1 MRIAPKVEFA
11 LSTVRWALGTVL
23 IASLAACG
31 GDSGNSGSSNY
42 TAPAGAPTAAG
53 LTTGGVGAA
62 SVPAASSAPASAAPI
77 SAPGAPPPPSMPVPG
92 VATPPALREQIAAL
106 ERSGAYPA
114 LDRSSDVAGPDAN
127 RNGVRDDIEA
137 WINAQPI
144 TDLQRKALMQSA
156 RALQRTL
163 ILDVKDK
170 TALQKSGEE
179 ILASTNCGDSVF
191 SPYAIFSHLLGKIE
205 AMTANTR
212 ERAVRYMQYNAA
224 SSGSSTTLPNG
235 NTCEP

>member
-1 MRIAPKVEFA
+1 MRIAANVEFA
-11 LSTVRWALGTVL
+11 LSAVWWALCTVL
-23 IASLAACG
+23 IAMLAACG
-31 GDSGNSGSSNY
+31 GDSGNSNY

-62 SVPAASSAPASAAPI
+62 SVPAPGSAPASAAPS
-77 SAPGAPPPPSMPVPG
+77 SAPGASTPPFMPVPS
-92 VATPPALREQIAAL
+92 VPTPPALKEQIAAL

-137 WINAQPI
+137 WINVQPI

-163 ILDVKDK
+163 ILDIKDK
-170 TALQKSGEE
+170 AALQKNGEE
-179 ILASTNCGDSVF
+179 MMAATNCGGDVF
-191 SPYAIFSHLLGKIE
+191 SPYVIFSQLSGKIE

-212 ERAVRYMQYNAA
+212 ERAKRYMEYNAA
-224 SSGSSTTLPNG
+224 RSGSSTTLPNG